1 MAQASTPTAQSQAK
15 QADPKDGAGD
25 RRRGPDAMLRHR
37 ILVVSAEA
45 NMRRALKRLMTATGA
60 VTEFVN
66 DLSNLPADAP
76 SLLAVDLRSATAP
89 KLKDL
94 EKVFPDVRLLAIVGS
109 QDFGLMVDCLRLA
122 RCGSVITYD
131 DGFEPEDFIIT
142 VTKLLHGQ
150 VFGLQ
155 KYFPWGVTLYNMEI
169 SSYEEKAR
177 ALDVLNAYAE
187 LAGARGPVR
196 DRMALVAEELIM
208 NALYHAPV
216 DEQGKQ
222 RYEHLPRK
230 ELAKMTFD
238 RKVKITCASNGQHF
252 AIAVTDSYG
261 SLDKDTVVKF
271 LSKGTQK
278 ELEPEQ
284 RESGAGLGLVTG
296 LKNASKLVFNLAPGN
311 GTEVIALFDLDL
323 LAKGRAGVRSV
334 HVFTERRRQAPA
346 ASALAPPTRSTPAMG
361 PLVVGAL
368 AVVAIIFG
376 IVGVIKKVSD
386 PVPPELRAELTVGDG
401 ESRVTP
407 VKIAGIDAR
416 LRVERHGTKIVVTT
430 EKLPESGT
438 GAGTGAGSGS
448 NAPLPTQP

>member
-1 MAQASTPTAQSQAK
+1 MAAA
-15 QADPKDGAGD
+15 GAGSKAKASESKTAGE
-25 RRRGPDAMLRHR
+25 RRRGADAMLRHR
-37 ILVVSAEA
+37 ILVISSEA

-60 VTEFVN
+60 VTEFIN
-66 DLSNLPADAP
+66 DLSTLPADPP
-76 SLLAVDLRSATAP
+76 SLLAVDLRSASAP

-109 QDFGLMVDCLRLA
+109 QDFGQMVECLRLE

-169 SSYEEKAR
+169 ASYEEKSR

-216 DEQGKQ
+216 DEDGKQ
-222 RYEHLPRK
+222 KYEKVPRK
-230 ELAKMTFD
+230 ELAKLTFD

-252 AIAVTDSYG
+252 AIAVTDAWG

-278 ELEPEQ
+278 ALEPEN

-296 LKNASKLVFNLAPGN
+296 LKNASKLVFNLSPGI

-334 HVFTERRRQAPA
+334 HVFTERRKVAPA
-346 ASALAPPTRSTPAMG
+346 VVRAPESSTPAAG

-368 AVVAIIFG
+368 AIVVLIVG
-376 IVGVIKKVSD
+376 IVGVVKKLNE
-386 PVPPELRAELTVGDG
+386 PPPPEIHAELIVPDG
-401 ESRVTP
+401 KTSSAP
-407 VKIAGIDAR
+407 VKLGNADAQ
-416 LRVERHGTKIVVTT
+416 LRIERHGSKITVTT
-430 EKLPESGT
+430 ER
-438 GAGTGAGSGS
+438 
-448 NAPLPTQP
+448 APAK